1 MNVFVMKAMDTK
13 ITDQANVY
21 TSSHVITDAVTQNA
35 LKLALGSMTINAIA
49 ILDIFWNILRMK
61 V

>member
-1 MNVFVMKAMDTK
+1 MKAMDTK
-13 ITDQANVY
+13 IADQINAY

-35 LKLALGSMTINAIA
+35 LKLALGLMIISAFA
-49 ILDIFWNILRMK
+49 ILDIFWSILRMK